1 MVSVSGQGLETLSK
15 LDKTDIRK
23 VLNARMFLVLG
34 STRQQ
39 AKYDS
44 ATADS
49 SGLQHCCSLL

>member
-49 SGLQHCCSLL
+49 STAAVCCST